1 MNNLPEGLPIYL
13 SILFVVCTLYTLIVL
28 YVASNQSKKV
38 LLVSLGWIALQGVM
52 AYNLFYTDTTTMPPK
67 FAFALVPTFIFIAFL
82 FFTKSG
88 KEYIQSINLK
98 TLYLVHVV
106 RIPVE
111 FGLLG
116 LAIYKAIPYLMTFE
130 GVNFDIFAGITV
142 PFIIL
147 GYFVKD
153 WLSDSFVMIWNFI
166 CLGLLIAIIV
176 NAILSV
182 PSPIQ
187 TQGFDQSNVAI
198 LHFPFNWLAS
208 YIVPVV
214 IFAHLVSIKR
224 AYSK

>member
-1 MNNLPEGLPIYL
+1 MNNLPVYL
-13 SILFVVCTLYTLIVL
+13 SILFIVCTAYTLIIL
-28 YVASNQSKKV
+28 YVASNKSNKV
-38 LLVSLGWIALQGVM
+38 VLISLGWIALQGLL

-67 FAFALVPTFIFIAFL
+67 FALALVPTLIFIAFL
-82 FFTKSG
+82 FFTKNG
-88 KEYIQSINLK
+88 KKYIQSINLK
-98 TLYLVHVV
+98 NLYLVHVV

-116 LAIYKAIPYLMTFE
+116 LAIYKVIPYLMTFE

-142 PFIIL
+142 PLIIL
-147 GYFVKD
+147 GYFVKN
-153 WLSDSFVMIWNFI
+153 WFSDSFVMAWNFI
-166 CLGLLIAIIV
+166 CLGLLLAIVV

-182 PSPIQ
+182 PTAFQ
-187 TQGFDQSNVAI
+187 TKGFEQPNVAI
-198 LHFPFNWLAS
+198 LHFPYIWLAS

>member
-1 MNNLPEGLPIYL
+1 MNNLPEGIPLYL
-13 SILFVVCTLYTLIVL
+13 SILFIVCTLYTLIIL
-28 YVASNQSKKV
+28 YVASNKSNKV
-38 LLVSLGWIALQGVM
+38 LLVSLGWIVLQGVL
-52 AYNLFYTDTTTMPPK
+52 AYQLFYTDTSTMPPN
-67 FAFALVPTFIFIAFL
+67 FVFALAPTLIFIAFL
-82 FFTKSG
+82 FLTKKG
-88 KEYIQSINLK
+88 KEFISSINLK
-98 TLYLVHVV
+98 SLYLVHVV

-116 LAIYKAIPYLMTFE
+116 LAIYKVVPYLMTFE

-142 PFIIL
+142 PIIIL

-153 WLSDSFVMIWNFI
+153 WFSDSFVLFWNII
-166 CLGLLIAIIV
+166 CLGLLIGIVV

-182 PSPIQ
+182 PSSLQ
-187 TQGFDQSNVAI
+187 TQAFEQPNIAI
-198 LHFPFNWLAS
+198 LYFPYVWLAS